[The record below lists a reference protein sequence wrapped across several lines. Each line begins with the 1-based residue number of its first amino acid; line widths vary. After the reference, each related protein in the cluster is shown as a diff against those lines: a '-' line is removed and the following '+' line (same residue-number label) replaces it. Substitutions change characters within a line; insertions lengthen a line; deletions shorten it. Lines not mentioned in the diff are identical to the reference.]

1 MAINAETKT
10 IDVTF
15 SNYTAGTQYA
25 KNEAH
30 VINESLTIYT
40 TECHFTT
47 ELRIYSSSTHN
58 GYAVSNELP
67 GAITQMTFN
76 AGNKKDVLNVY
87 GSTDGSSWELVE
99 GITTSTNY
107 TDYSLD
113 FPTNSSYT
121 YFKLDVEGNQQI
133 RIKKMSVTYTTST
146 GGGEEPGEGGG
157 EEPGEDPIEPETPSL
172 PEGTLYYES
181 FDQCNT
187 QGGND
192 GNWAQGSG
200 TIKFDNENNTHVKG
214 FGANKCARFGSGD
227 EQGSF
232 TTATIA
238 GLGNVEGGYAI
249 LTFKAAPWDNSK
261 ETNTIQVSINNGGN
275 FISETSALTMTPGSW
290 TDYSLGIAGGTAN
303 TTITISAVKESKNRF
318 FLDEVKVMASTEDKV
333 TGIEDTMVDENAPVE
348 YYNLQGVKVANPE
361 NGIFIKKQ
369 GGRTSKVVL

>member
-47 ELRIYSSSTHN
+47 ELRIYSSDSNN

-76 AGNKKDVLNVY
+76 AGHKKDVLNVY
-87 GSTDGSSWELVE
+87 GSTDGSSWKLVE
-99 GITTSTNY
+99 GISITSTSY
-107 TDYSLD
+107 KDYSLD

-157 EEPGEDPIEPETPSL
+157 EEPGDDPVVPEIPETATVVTFDFTDPSSL
-172 PEGTLYYES
+172 KPVQETPEFGQDKSITVNDVVFTAGNVSLSFVKGTASTDCRIWAGKSAYDLRTYKNSTMTFTVTGAAITSIVFTGSEVGSSSMTSEEGTFEGK
-181 FDQCNT
+181 T
-187 QGGND
+187 
-192 GNWAQGSG
+192 W
-200 TIKFDNENNTHVKG
+200 KG
-214 FGANKCARFGSGD
+214 DS
-227 EQGSF
+227 QSITF
-232 TTATIA
+232 TAKATTKI
-238 GLGNVEGGYAI
+238 
-249 LTFKAAPWDNSK
+249 
-261 ETNTIQVSINNGGN
+261 NTITV
-275 FISETSALTMTPGSW
+275 TY
-290 TDYSLGIAGGTAN
+290 DTA
-303 TTITISAVKESKNRF
+303 
-318 FLDEVKVMASTEDKV
+318 